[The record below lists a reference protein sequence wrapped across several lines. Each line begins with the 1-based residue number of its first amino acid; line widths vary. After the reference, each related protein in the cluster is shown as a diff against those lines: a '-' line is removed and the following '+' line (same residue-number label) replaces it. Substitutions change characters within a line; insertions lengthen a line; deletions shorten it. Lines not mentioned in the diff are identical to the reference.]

1 MGGAI
6 VAKWKFDG
14 EQLTR
19 NPLVWQVAHDWGELH
34 KEVRLDDG
42 SVGLLSN
49 ERPYPSLSIK
59 CAFDKIPHD
68 EQMYLRGLAP
78 KEFWIESDVPGEEW
92 LVRIASFSPSWNMK
106 GPTGEDRRFDLA
118 MDLKSTWPFSK
129 TIATD
134 GPTARNNGAVWAINV
149 DGNYRTWNFTIDI
162 IATSTI
168 ENPKIT
174 NLTTGRTTQYNGTIL
189 DGQTLRTSMLTKS
202 ASIGGSD
209 RSGMLNGV
217 FPLEVGVNSL
227 KYEGAAATIKLT
239 WCPCFL

>member
-1 MGGAI
+1 M
-6 VAKWKFDG
+6 AKWKFDNK
-14 EQLTR
+14 QLTR
-19 NPLVWQVAHDWGELH
+19 NPLVWQVTHDWDELH
-34 KEVRLDDG
+34 KEVRLEDG
-42 SVGLLSN
+42 SAGLLSN

-68 EQMYLRGLAP
+68 EQSYLRGLAA
-78 KEFWIESDVPGEEW
+78 KEFWIESDVPNEEW
-92 LVRIASFSPSWNMK
+92 LVRIVSFSPSWNMK

-189 DGQTLRTSMLTKS
+189 DGQTLRINMLTKS
-202 ASIGGSD
+202 ASIGGAD
-209 RSGMLNGV
+209 RSGRLSGV
-217 FPLEVGVNSL
+217 FPLEVDANSI
-227 KYEGAAATIKLT
+227 KYEGVAATIRLT
-239 WCPCFL
+239 WCACWL